1 MRYVNLL
8 GPCLV
13 ALVVACAE
21 TNEPEPTLAA
31 AGVGGEADGSAGDG
45 SPGAESGAG
54 GALGEGGAPVAS
66 AGLGGMIETG
76 AAGAA
81 GIAGAEETSAGAGG
95 EPAAY
100 ACDGEGARFV
110 TSVIDHEFGD
120 GQDFGQEEFPAP
132 ILGAPLGGGCCQGS
146 LDVTSL
152 GEGGFVIVE
161 FDGNVIVD
169 GEGPDFIVFENAFVP
184 SGAEA
189 SAVFAEI
196 GSVSVSQDG
205 VEWHSFPCTADEY
218 PFGDCAGWHPV
229 LSNPDDGETS
239 PFDPE
244 TAGGDAYDLGELG
257 LDFARYVRIEDRV
270 DVDGTFDLDAVAIVH
285 PGCP

>member
-1 MRYVNLL
+1 MRYVKIL

-21 TNEPEPTLAA
+21 ANEPETAPSA
-31 AGVGGEADGSAGDG
+31 AGVGGEADGSAGDVSLG
-45 SPGAESGAG
+45 DASGAG
-54 GALGEGGAPVAS
+54 GALGEAGAPAAS
-66 AGLGGMIETG
+66 AGEGGMIDTGLAG
-76 AAGAA
+76 AAGAQA
-81 GIAGAEETSAGAGG
+81 SSAGAAG
-95 EPAAY
+95 ESASY
-100 ACDGEGARFV
+100 DCDGKGARFV
-110 TSVIDHEFGD
+110 TSVVDHEFGD

-161 FDGNVIVD
+161 FDGNVIRD
-169 GEGPDFIVFENAFVP
+169 GDGPDFIVFENAFVP

-189 SAVFAEI
+189 SAVFAEV

-205 VEWHSFPCTADEY
+205 VEWLSFPCTADEY
-218 PFGDCAGWHPV
+218 PFGDCAGWRPV
-229 LSNPDDGETS
+229 LSNPDESEIS

-244 TAGGDAYDLGELG
+244 TAGGDAYDLGELD
-257 LDFARYVRIEDRV
+257 LEWARYVKIEDRA

-285 PGCP
+285 AGCP